1 MQLEVFFDYAC
12 PYCYRGHKNLLE
24 LLSDYPELQ
33 VLWQPCEAHPRPEE
47 YSVHSDLAIQG
58 MYFIR
63 DSGGDL
69 MKYHLLVFGGMFD
82 RGENISDPER
92 LSAYAAQCGV
102 DPKAFLEALCDGRY
116 LDELE
121 RANELA
127 WEELAFGAVPSY
139 RCNGQVIGSR
149 DGIMVSKG
157 TLDAF
162 LRSLA

>member
-24 LLSDYPELQ
+24 LLPDYPELQ

-92 LSAYAAQCGV
+92 LSAYAAQCSV
-102 DPKAFLEALCDGRY
+102 DPMAFRESLCDGRY
-116 LDELE
+116 LAELE

>member
-24 LLSDYPELQ
+24 LLPDYPELQ

-92 LSAYAAQCGV
+92 LSAYAAQCSV
-102 DPKAFLEALCDGRY
+102 DPMAFRESLCDGRY
-116 LDELE
+116 LAELE

-127 WEELAFGAVPSY
+127 WEELAFCAVPSY

-157 TLDAF
+157 ALDAF

>member
-1 MQLEVFFDYAC
+1 M
-12 PYCYRGHKNLLE
+12 
-24 LLSDYPELQ
+24 SDYPELQ

-92 LSAYAAQCGV
+92 LSAYAAQCSV
-102 DPKAFLEALCDGRY
+102 DPKAFREALCDGRY
-116 LDELE
+116 LAELE

-157 TLDAF
+157 ALDAF
-162 LRSLA
+162 LWSLA

>member
-24 LLSDYPELQ
+24 LLPDYPKLQ

-63 DSGGDL
+63 DNGGDL

-92 LSAYAAQCGV
+92 LSAYAAQCSV
-102 DPKAFLEALCDGRY
+102 DPKAFREALWDGRY
-116 LDELE
+116 LAELE